1 MILAHIRVEFLIV
14 ASWGPALAALATNHV
29 AYGNYRAFR
38 FNVNWPRTVGATA
51 LGVFLVIASV
61 IVFPAVGVADAGKLN
76 WSALFALGNY
86 NYSTL
91 LGGPLT
97 EEPGWRGFAL
107 PRLQSRFHPV
117 VASVVLGTLWAA
129 WHLPFFLYPGW
140 SQCPIATFFLLLIAL
155 SILMTFV
162 TNLARF
168 GVIAPIAM
176 HAVFNTSGRYFQG
189 LFAQTNPGDGGL
201 LNNLFHLIPMAER
214 WRPYIHIS
222 IFTSLAIGAWSA
234 AILLIALGYVA
245 AVNTGLRRK
254 ELASVQWGDVHL
266 EVERPFILVRCATT
280 KNRKANKIYL
290 KSQLARMLAD
300 IKPAAVAAAVRATG
314 Q

>member
-1 MILAHIRVEFLIV
+1 MILAHVRVEFAIL
-14 ASWGPALAALATNHV
+14 ASCGPTLAALATNRV

-38 FNVNWPRTVGATA
+38 FNVSWPRTVGATA
-51 LGVFLVIASV
+51 LGVFLVLASV

-76 WSALFALGNY
+76 WSVLFALGTY

-91 LGGPLT
+91 LGGPLP

-107 PRLQSRFHPV
+107 PRLQSRFHPI
-117 VASVVLGTLWAA
+117 VASVILGTLWAA

-140 SQCPIATFFLLLIAL
+140 SQCPIATYFLLLIAL

-234 AILLIALGYVA
+234 AILLIALTRGRLGYSSA
-245 AVNTGLRRK
+245 LGLSFSCGNIVDNK
-254 ELASVQWGDVHL
+254 EH
-266 EVERPFILVRCATT
+266 ET
-280 KNRKANKIYL
+280 
-290 KSQLARMLAD
+290 
-300 IKPAAVAAAVRATG
+300 
-314 Q
+314 

>member
-1 MILAHIRVEFLIV
+1 MILAHVRVEFAIL
-14 ASWGPALAALATNHV
+14 ASCGPTLAALATNRV

-51 LGVFLVIASV
+51 LGVFLVLASV
-61 IVFPAVGVADAGKLN
+61 IVFPAVGVVDAGKLN
-76 WSALFALGNY
+76 WSALFALGTY

-91 LGGPLT
+91 LGGPLP

-140 SQCPIATFFLLLIAL
+140 SQCPIETYFLLLIAL

-214 WRPYIHIS
+214 WGPGIHIS
-222 IFTSLAIGAWSA
+222 FVTLVTIGAWSA
-234 AILLIALGYVA
+234 AILLIAFTKGRLGYSSA
-245 AVNTGLRRK
+245 LGLSFSCGNIVDNK
-254 ELASVQWGDVHL
+254 EHEPS
-266 EVERPFILVRCATT
+266 
-280 KNRKANKIYL
+280 
-290 KSQLARMLAD
+290 
-300 IKPAAVAAAVRATG
+300 
-314 Q
+314 

>member
-1 MILAHIRVEFLIV
+1 
-14 ASWGPALAALATNHV
+14 
-29 AYGNYRAFR
+29 
-38 FNVNWPRTVGATA
+38 
-51 LGVFLVIASV
+51 
-61 IVFPAVGVADAGKLN
+61 VGVADAGKLN

-117 VASVVLGTLWAA
+117 MASVILGTLWAA

-140 SQCPIATFFLLLIAL
+140 SQCPVVTYFLVLIAL
-155 SILMTFV
+155 SILMTFI

-176 HAVFNTSGRYFQG
+176 HAVFNTSSRYFQG

-201 LNNLFHLIPMAER
+201 LNALFHLVPIAER
-214 WRPYIHIS
+214 WRPGIHIS
-222 IFTSLAIGAWSA
+222 IFTLLAIGAWSA
-234 AILLIALGYVA
+234 AILLIALTKGRLGYSSA
-245 AVNTGLRRK
+245 LGLSFSRGNVVDNK
-254 ELASVQWGDVHL
+254 EHEA
-266 EVERPFILVRCATT
+266 
-280 KNRKANKIYL
+280 
-290 KSQLARMLAD
+290 
-300 IKPAAVAAAVRATG
+300 
-314 Q
+314 